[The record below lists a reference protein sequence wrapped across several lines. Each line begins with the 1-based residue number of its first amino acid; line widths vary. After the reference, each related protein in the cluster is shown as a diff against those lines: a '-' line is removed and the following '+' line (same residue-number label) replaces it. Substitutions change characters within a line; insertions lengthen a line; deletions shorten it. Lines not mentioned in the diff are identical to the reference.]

1 MALDESI
8 IRLLKKN
15 ASTITKAEEA
25 ILKGLPGY
33 EKKIFKA
40 VKDHL
45 SKFNKTGGKF
55 DFDETNVNLV
65 NEVDQIM
72 IDTLQGSTYPDQV
85 SKYLQNFDTVTEL
98 NSQIHSK
105 LNGIDPDELRDLV
118 DPAKQQFAEETLN
131 GLTGA
136 GMDAEFVDPVRQE
149 LFKNIVAGANSTE
162 VEQALRNMIE
172 GDAARLGGLE
182 RYVGQ
187 VTRDALNQY
196 DGTVNARIANEFGLD
211 AFQYVGSL
219 IDDSRAQCR
228 KWVSMEVL
236 LKEDLPTLI
245 SSAFSNGQGM
255 IPGTNSDNFA
265 VYRGGYNCRHQA
277 IPFKMTKREKD
288 RLKKDQEEEEDQTQ
302 ELQIA
307 EIEESIATNEER
319 KKISGKK
326 VKKQTKTKLND
337 EQYISTRKKQVNQNF
352 LDQLS
357 DTNGAIEIANEF
369 KTNVSLRIPVE
380 ATQTGTAK
388 FLQKTGRQDLTI
400 NEVGVY
406 DSQRIQGFVRV
417 NNQVMTVKMNA
428 KDELIF
434 VKAEP
439 ITGSKNP
446 FYPTDNEVQ
455 RYYLETTSSAPDFYF
470 RSPTYVAKKPKETAR
485 SGRPILL
492 KKRGT
497 WKFEGVSEMLNKLTG
512 SKENV
517 TSILTHE
524 SAHLIQN
531 KFDPY
536 VTIPGKGRIREK
548 LVDLMKERNIK
559 VTDSLTWYGETNP
572 SELFAESFAAYVH
585 ANREFKKSNRKLF
598 DFMEELLFDV
608 YKIDKKSIK
617 IAK

>member
-1 MALDESI
+1 MALDPSI

-33 EKKIFKA
+33 EKQIFKA
-40 VKDHL
+40 VKDQL
-45 SKFNKTGGKF
+45 SKMNKTGGKF

-65 NEVDQIM
+65 NEIDQIM

-105 LNGIDPDELRDLV
+105 LNDIDPEELKNLV
-118 DPAKQQFAEETLN
+118 DPAKQQFTQDTLN

-136 GMDAEFVDPVRQE
+136 GMDTELIEPVRQE

-162 VEQALRNMIE
+162 VEQALRSMIE

-196 DGTVNARIANEFGLD
+196 DGTVNARIADEFGLD

-219 IDDSRAQCR
+219 IDDSRSQCR

-255 IPGTNSDNFA
+255 IPGTNADNFA
-265 VYRGGYNCRHQA
+265 IYRGGYNCRHQA
-277 IPFKMTKREKD
+277 IPFKMTKREKE

-302 ELQIA
+302 EIQIK

-319 KKISGKK
+319 KKKGGTK
-326 VKKQTKTKLND
+326 VKKETKTTLNP
-337 EQYISTRKKQVNQNF
+337 EQYLSTRNKLVNQNF
-352 LDQLS
+352 LDQLG
-357 DTNGAIEIANEF
+357 DTNDAIEIANEF
-369 KTNVSLRIPVE
+369 ETNVSLRTNTE
-380 ATQTGTAK
+380 ATKIGTKK
-388 FLQKTGRQDLTI
+388 FLKKIGREDLDLE
-400 NEVGVY
+400 NVGIY
-406 DSQRIQGFVRV
+406 DDSGTNGFVRRD
-417 NNQVMTVKMNA
+417 NEYLSVKMKP
-428 KDELIF
+428 KDELKF

-439 ITGSKNP
+439 IKGSKKP
-446 FYPTDNEVQ
+446 FYPSDEEVDK
-455 RYYLETTSSAPDFYF
+455 YLDEAIEKEPDWYF
-470 RSPTYVAKKPKETAR
+470 GVGNAVAKRTKINAQ
-485 SGRPILL
+485 SGKAILQ
-492 KKRGT
+492 KKDGV
-497 WKFEGVSEMLNKLTG
+497 WKFHGVDEMLNKFTG
-512 SKENV
+512 QGENV
-517 TSILTHE
+517 TAVLTHE
-524 SAHLIQN
+524 SGHLIQN
-531 KFDPY
+531 KYDPY
-536 VTIPGKGRIREK
+536 GTIGGRYTRPIMAK
-548 LVDLMKERNIK
+548 LMKDRGIK
-559 VTDSLTWYGETNP
+559 AKDSLTWYGQTNL

-585 ANREFKKSNRKLF
+585 ANDSFKKSNRKLYN
-598 DFMEELLFDV
+598 FMEELLFDV